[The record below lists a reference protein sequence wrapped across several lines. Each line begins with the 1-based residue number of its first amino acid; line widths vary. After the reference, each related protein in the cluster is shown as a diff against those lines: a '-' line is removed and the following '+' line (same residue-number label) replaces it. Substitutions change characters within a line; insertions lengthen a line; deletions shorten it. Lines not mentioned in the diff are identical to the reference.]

1 MWGCSFPDVCIRVL
15 EPYLCMDAGRCGL
28 HVCVIDFSWDCFYL
42 EGVLFR
48 YCPNMRGA

>member
-28 HVCVIDFSWDCFYL
+28 HVCVIDFSWIVFIRKEYFLDI
-42 EGVLFR
+42 VLI
-48 YCPNMRGA
+48 